1 MFEDYIATR
10 EENAVLE
17 SELETLLN
25 LITNAIQTE
34 SYLNPFGIMEYIKAV
49 YPNRWDRRLK
59 EIYAQDD

>member
-1 MFEDYIATR
+1 MWDDYIATR

-34 SYLNPFGIMEYIKAV
+34 SYMNPFGIMEYMKAV
-49 YPNRWDRRLK
+49 YPNRWDKRMQEL
-59 EIYAQDD
+59 YAQAN